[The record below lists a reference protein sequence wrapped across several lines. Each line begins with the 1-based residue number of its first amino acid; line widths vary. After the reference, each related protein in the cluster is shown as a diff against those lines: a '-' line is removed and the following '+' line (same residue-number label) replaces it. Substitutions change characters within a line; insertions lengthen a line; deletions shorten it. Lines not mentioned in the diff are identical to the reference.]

1 MLILSPRHFIFLKL
15 NLKQF
20 CNIFHDCC
28 SQLCTTTEK
37 WSWPPCRVFCRQSRA
52 FFAAAVSLC
61 RLTIKSPSR
70 RSTRAPDHL
79 CLEYPGRLMA
89 WLLWNLERKV
99 QRHRAAPLCLGSFKA
114 NNCCWV
120 AGRMLIKSMIISF
133 KWNLLSHLPKVAS
146 CHQQWRVTEAKIGSM
161 TCWNSC
167 CAARRWEGQSLSSHL
182 PKAGFAT
189 REPLPFEQQESCDD
203 QTSIRGP
210 WLWPA
215 HLHTCNGSNLHSS
228 KIQTKFCRN
237 TGKYFVF
244 CILDQEQDDFVFF
257 VLHL

>member
-37 WSWPPCRVFCRQSRA
+37 WSWPPGRVFCRQSRA

-99 QRHRAAPLCLGSFKA
+99 QKHRATLCLGRSYESPTK
-114 NNCCWV
+114 
-120 AGRMLIKSMIISF
+120 
-133 KWNLLSHLPKVAS
+133 LLWLFVSCLSTPAS
-146 CHQQWRVTEAKIGSM
+146 EEPRLLKIAENF
-161 TCWNSC
+161 CLF
-167 CAARRWEGQSLSSHL
+167 AFLSSAL
-182 PKAGFAT
+182 YVKKCLALS
-189 REPLPFEQQESCDD
+189 E
-203 QTSIRGP
+203 I
-210 WLWPA
+210 
-215 HLHTCNGSNLHSS
+215 SNRVPPN
-228 KIQTKFCRN
+228 I
-237 TGKYFVF
+237 
-244 CILDQEQDDFVFF
+244 
-257 VLHL
+257 